1 MRTKEMAIVKIKNN
15 FQLTIP
21 QNLRKKFHVAVGD
34 FVEINDNNGELVIK
48 PVKLIHPDQE
58 YFYTKE
64 WQKDEAEADKDIAEG
79 NIEGPF
85 DNIKDA
91 LKVLKKAKI

>member
-1 MRTKEMAIVKIKNN
+1 MGDYVEMDKQDGNII
-15 FQLTIP
+15 
-21 QNLRKKFHVAVGD
+21 LR
-34 FVEINDNNGELVIK
+34 

-64 WQKDEAEADKDIAEG
+64 WQKEETEADKDIETG
-79 NIEGPF
+79 DVIGPF

-91 LKVLKKAKI
+91 LKALKKAKI